1 MKVKFLPYQPHCF
14 AFGGFEVQTLS
25 TLQAVQ
31 KAGIDASKLDVWD
44 KDSNYDILNCW
55 GLGIANYENVYW
67 ANRSGKKVV
76 FSALF
81 PYYETLFEK
90 AKFLASAAIYKVKLM
105 REMAKLADH
114 VIVVNDVQ
122 AEVCQRYFS
131 VPSSRIS
138 IVPNVVKNQFFE
150 ASGQNAPTNQFVT
163 KYNTADYIL
172 TTGNVCHRK
181 NQLNLAK
188 ACIET
193 DTPLVIIGKVLDGET
208 KYGQQ
213 LEKFIEGSSAVK
225 WIRGLEPGSDE
236 LIDAYKACKAF
247 ALPSFEEQQP
257 ISLLEAAA
265 MQKPLLIAD
274 RAYAYQKY
282 YANALKVDPASVS
295 SLRAGLYELKTR
307 SEKYIP
313 PFTVVQDCLEVNV
326 GNAYRTVYEQ
336 LV

>member
-1 MKVKFLPYQPHCF
+1 M
-14 AFGGFEVQTLS
+14 
-25 TLQAVQ
+25 
-31 KAGIDASKLDVWD
+31 
-44 KDSNYDILNCW
+44 
-55 GLGIANYENVYW
+55 YW

-76 FSALF
+76 ISALF

-105 REMAKLADH
+105 REMARLADH

-131 VPSSRIS
+131 VPPSRIS
-138 IVPNVVKNQFFE
+138 IAPNVVKNEFFA
-150 ASGQNAPTNQFVT
+150 ASGKTDRPNQFT
-163 KYNTADYIL
+163 ARYNVADFIL
-172 TTGNVCHRK
+172 TTGNVCQRK

-193 DTPLVIIGKVLDGET
+193 GTPLVIIGKVLDGET
-208 KYGQQ
+208 KYSQQ
-213 LEKFIEGSSAVK
+213 LEQLIEKSSNVK

-236 LIDAYKACKAF
+236 LIDAYRACSAF

-282 YANALKVDPASVS
+282 YANALKVDPGSVT
-295 SLRAGLYELKTR
+295 SLKAGLQELKAQR
-307 SEKYIP
+307 ESYIP
-313 PFTVVQDCLEVNV
+313 PFEVVQDCLEVNV
-326 GNAYRTVYEQ
+326 GNAYKTVYEQ
-336 LV
+336 LM